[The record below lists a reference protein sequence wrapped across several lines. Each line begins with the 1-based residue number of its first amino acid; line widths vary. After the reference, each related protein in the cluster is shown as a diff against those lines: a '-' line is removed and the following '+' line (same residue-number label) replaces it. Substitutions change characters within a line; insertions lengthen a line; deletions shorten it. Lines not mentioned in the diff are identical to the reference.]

1 MEIIIG
7 TSNPGKVREI
17 ASILTPLGYKF
28 KPMSLDVDEIGETIQ
43 DNAVIKAVEY
53 SKAVPGQYVIAED
66 SGLVVPNLN
75 GLPGPY
81 SSRFHTITL
90 DAVDLKVINVP
101 REVFT
106 TDKTEMDKLN
116 NERLVELVNE
126 RLSEDERG
134 AYFEVSFVVAKDGE
148 VLQMFTAAAMGLI
161 SGELRGDNGF
171 GYDPLFIGNDTFG
184 KTYAE
189 LDNAR
194 KNLRSHRKKALKNLG
209 LWISQNI
216 STDE

>member
-7 TSNPGKVREI
+7 TSNPGKIREI
-17 ASILTPLGYKF
+17 ASILTPLGYEL
-28 KPMSLDVDEIGETIQ
+28 KPMSLDIDEIGETLQ

-66 SGLVVPNLN
+66 SGLVVPNLK

-81 SSRFHTITL
+81 SSRFHTITIDKDL
-90 DAVDLKVINVP
+90 NVVDVP
-101 REVFT
+101 RETFT
-106 TDKTEMDKLN
+106 TDKTELDKLN
-116 NERLVELVNE
+116 NERLAKLVNE
-126 RLSEDERG
+126 HLSEEQRG

-148 VLQMFTAAAMGLI
+148 VLQTFTSSAMGSI
-161 SGELRGDNGF
+161 SGELRGNNGF

-194 KNLRSHRKKALKNLG
+194 KNLRSHRKKALKSLG

-216 STDE
+216 PNE